1 MNIPIFGYS
10 AKVSP
15 ASSGPAQFFPI
26 SRDLLNPF
34 IYNTPS
40 NVTEQYTECLKQLE
54 LGTPITLC
62 ETFKTIKRIVTAS
75 TKAASENN
83 SIENFF
89 VFYILSS
96 GLIDDL
102 ADLLT
107 ILDSSWDTL
116 PL

>member
-1 MNIPIFGYS
+1 M
-10 AKVSP
+10 
-15 ASSGPAQFFPI
+15 
-26 SRDLLNPF
+26 NPF
-34 IYNTPS
+34 IYNTPT

-54 LGTPITLC
+54 LGTPINLC
-62 ETFKTIKRIVTAS
+62 ETFKNIKRIVTAA
-75 TKAASENN
+75 TKTASDSS

-107 ILDSSWDTL
+107 MLDSSWDTL

>member
-1 MNIPIFGYS
+1 M
-10 AKVSP
+10 
-15 ASSGPAQFFPI
+15 
-26 SRDLLNPF
+26 
-34 IYNTPS
+34 
-40 NVTEQYTECLKQLE
+40 TEQYTECLKQLE